1 VFKIVS
7 MWAVRLGCKLV
18 TKLLLKIPHRLK
30 HVLHTAGWN
39 IWHLF
44 VCLSVCLSV
53 CLLMY
58 LKNRMSKLHEIFCM
72 CLLPVVVALS
82 FSDDSA
88 MRYVL
93 LVLWMTSYFP
103 VIGHIMCTA
112 LALAMWALQKQ
123 VVNIF
128 SIVFDF
134 VFMYSGSKLCTMGEV
149 WCLWLLC

>member
-1 VFKIVS
+1 
-7 MWAVRLGCKLV
+7 
-18 TKLLLKIPHRLK
+18 
-30 HVLHTAGWN
+30 
-39 IWHLF
+39 
-44 VCLSVCLSV
+44 
-53 CLLMY
+53 
-58 LKNRMSKLHEIFCM
+58 M